1 MSEKNDGATDKKKKR
16 EKPQAKETKRKSVF
30 TAK

>member
-1 MSEKNDGATDKKKKR
+1 MSEKNDGATDKKKR